1 MMIRLLTQSDKEKI
15 MDYIGRNELET
26 SFLYA
31 NVIEFGIDNNPDMR
45 RCGDYY
51 GFFEGEELRGI
62 LPFYNLG
69 SCIPHY
75 ERIEAVP
82 FFAEIMIKR
91 DFKFLLGMRKLVK
104 PLYEEI
110 KNYKKI
116 GEYSESSYFINR
128 NFKPFKLE
136 GVSFIDAVGATEDKI
151 VDFVLEGRIKGFN
164 QATSREDIKKSLSQK
179 GKEEDFIIAQ
189 KDGKLVA
196 QAGIQTY
203 TPKINQIGS
212 VYTPEEERGKGY
224 AKAIVSEI
232 CKRIIERGK
241 MPTLMVNKDNTPA
254 VRAYN
259 ALGFEHYDDYLIVKL
274 D

>member
-1 MMIRLLTQSDKEKI
+1 MIRLLTQSDKEI
-15 MDYIGRNELET
+15 VMNYIGRNEIET

-31 NVIEFGIDNNPDMR
+31 NVIEFGIDNNPEMR

-75 ERIEAVP
+75 ESVEAVP
-82 FFAEIMIKR
+82 FFAEIMRKR
-91 DFKFLLGMRKLVK
+91 DFKFLLGMRKDVM

-110 KNYKKI
+110 KNHKNI
-116 GEYSESSYFINR
+116 EEYSESSYFINK
-128 NFKPFKLE
+128 NFKPFILE
-136 GVSFIDAVGATEDKI
+136 GVSFIDAVGASDDKI
-151 VDFVLEGRIKGFN
+151 VDFVLDGRIRGAN
-164 QATSREDIKKSLSQK
+164 QAATREDIIKSLSQRAM
-179 GKEEDFIIAQ
+179 EEDFIIAL
-189 KDGKLVA
+189 KDGKMVS
-196 QAGIQTY
+196 QAAIQTY

-224 AKAIVSEI
+224 AKAVVSEI

-241 MPTLMVNKDNTPA
+241 MPTLMVKKDNTPA
-254 VRAYN
+254 IRAYN
-259 ALGFEHYDDYLIVKL
+259 ALGFEHYDDYLLIKMA
-274 D
+274 

>member
-1 MMIRLLTQSDKEKI
+1 M
-15 MDYIGRNELET
+15 
-26 SFLYA
+26 
-31 NVIEFGIDNNPDMR
+31 
-45 RCGDYY
+45 
-51 GFFEGEELRGI
+51 
-62 LPFYNLG
+62 
-69 SCIPHY
+69 
-75 ERIEAVP
+75 
-82 FFAEIMIKR
+82 
-91 DFKFLLGMRKLVK
+91 
-104 PLYEEI
+104 
-110 KNYKKI
+110 
-116 GEYSESSYFINR
+116 
-128 NFKPFKLE
+128 
-136 GVSFIDAVGATEDKI
+136 
-151 VDFVLEGRIKGFN
+151 
-164 QATSREDIKKSLSQK
+164 
-179 GKEEDFIIAQ
+179 
-189 KDGKLVA
+189 VA

>member
-1 MMIRLLTQSDKEKI
+1 MIRLLTQSDKEI
-15 MDYIGRNELET
+15 VMNYIGRNEIET

-75 ERIEAVP
+75 ESVEAVP
-82 FFAEIMIKR
+82 FFAEIMRKR
-91 DFKFLLGMRKLVK
+91 DFKFLLGMRKDVM

-110 KNYKKI
+110 KNHKKI
-116 GEYSESSYFINR
+116 AEYSESSYFINK
-128 NFKPFKLE
+128 NFKPFILE
-136 GVSFIDAVGATEDKI
+136 GVSFIDAVGASDDKI
-151 VDFVLEGRIKGFN
+151 VDFVLEGRIRGAN
-164 QATSREDIKKSLSQK
+164 QAATREDIIKSLSQRA
-179 GKEEDFIIAQ
+179 GEEDYIIAQ
-189 KDGKLVA
+189 KDGKMVS
-196 QAGIQTY
+196 QAAIQTY

-224 AKAIVSEI
+224 AKAVVSEI

-241 MPTLMVNKDNTPA
+241 MPTLMVKKDNTPA
-254 VRAYN
+254 IRAYN
-259 ALGFEHYDDYLIVKL
+259 ALGFEHYDDYLLIKMA
-274 D
+274 